1 MRGLGSCVLRSSHS
15 HSVFEFSSQS
25 IRLSLGVN
33 CIWMDIFIRWLP
45 KDLLSR
51 PHLRDAHTQQI
62 QDSLSFLNSN
72 SYISGG
78 RWWGWCGK
86 RGRKCRTNS
95 SFKCGEI
102 LQWKLIFDLSLYK
115 CWNLLFFNGDSK
127 TWAGTQINFIMEEIT
142 LILE

>member
-1 MRGLGSCVLRSSHS
+1 MRGLGSCVLRLPHS
-15 HSVFEFSSQS
+15 HLVFEFPSQS
-25 IRLSLGVN
+25 IQLSLGVT

-51 PHLRDAHTQQI
+51 PHVGDIHTQHRSQTAW
-62 QDSLSFLNSN
+62 LFLILTSTFHWKKKKKN
-72 SYISGG
+72 
-78 RWWGWCGK
+78 
-86 RGRKCRTNS
+86 CRTNS
-95 SFKCGEI
+95 SFKCEEI
-102 LQWKLIFDLSLYK
+102 LWWQLIFGLSLYK